1 MAEPTGKSSEKT
13 WTQQATEKLVG
24 VLNRADEIGGELR
37 DYLQDKV
44 ATDPRYVEA
53 RKKIAEFLGV
63 SYESRTEAAD
73 KAKAHAD
80 KVAAAAAVTPSVGD
94 EKKAKT
100 ASGFGDPSIKA
111 QLFGTRA
118 CPWTGRAITLLER
131 HKVDFDF
138 VDLDEPEHEAKRVPL
153 TAETKQNTVPYVYL
167 RGKFIGGFN
176 ALSEVER
183 LGQLEVALMSATERA
198 AAPAHLRSVEIVS
211 RPNTDEVAPAE
222 SDPAE

>member
-1 MAEPTGKSSEKT
+1 MAEPQGKSSEKP
-13 WTQQATEKLVG
+13 WTQQATEKLAQ
-24 VLNRADEIGGELR
+24 VLNRADELGGELR
-37 DYLQDKV
+37 DYIQERVV
-44 ATDPRYVEA
+44 ADPRYVQA
-53 RKKIAEFLGV
+53 RKKLAGLLGLT
-63 SYESRTEAAD
+63 YESHAEAAD
-73 KAKAHAD
+73 KAQAQAA
-80 KVAAAAAVTPSVGD
+80 KVAQAAAVTPSVG
-94 EKKAKT
+94 EQKKAKT
-100 ASGFGDPSIKA
+100 AGGFGDPSIKA
-111 QLFGTRA
+111 QLFGTRS

-167 RGKFIGGFN
+167 RGKFVGGFN

-183 LGQLEVALMSATERA
+183 LGQLEVALMSAEERA
-198 AAPAHLRSVEIVS
+198 AAPAHVRSVEIVA